1 MALGLY
7 DHLGKKEE
15 AFAALEKAHELMPE
29 SDRIFFE
36 LTQLYKGMNAPL
48 NKRLALYKNE
58 EKTVFRRD
66 DCTLQ
71 YSVLSTMAGDME
83 KAFDI
88 LAEHRFHT
96 YEGGEGY
103 LTQHHAWLHFL
114 EGRKLLAQKKYKE
127 AEETLISGLTFP
139 LNYGE
144 EKNYFVNDA
153 PIYSEL
159 AKVYEAQGNNE
170 KRDEYLKLALTTNG
184 APTVH
189 SYYECRAFD
198 ALGKT
203 AEAKALADELYN
215 IGKNKIDTAEIPE
228 YYGVGSPAYQPFNY
242 DIEKA
247 HLLAGYL
254 LCGFA
259 ELAKG
264 NKAEA
269 KKFAEKAEKIDCADF
284 SLYLLKGEING

>member
-1 MALGLY
+1 M
-7 DHLGKKEE
+7 
-15 AFAALEKAHELMPE
+15 
-29 SDRIFFE
+29 
-36 LTQLYKGMNAPL
+36 
-48 NKRLALYKNE
+48 
-58 EKTVFRRD
+58 
-66 DCTLQ
+66 
-71 YSVLSTMAGDME
+71 
-83 KAFDI
+83 
-88 LAEHRFHT
+88 
-96 YEGGEGY
+96 
-103 LTQHHAWLHFL
+103 
-114 EGRKLLAQKKYKE
+114 
-127 AEETLISGLTFP
+127 
-139 LNYGE
+139 
-144 EKNYFVNDA
+144 
-153 PIYSEL
+153 
-159 AKVYEAQGNNE
+159 
-170 KRDEYLKLALTTNG
+170 KLALTTNG

-284 SLYLLKGEING
+284 SLYLLEGEING

>member
-1 MALGLY
+1 
-7 DHLGKKEE
+7 
-15 AFAALEKAHELMPE
+15 
-29 SDRIFFE
+29 
-36 LTQLYKGMNAPL
+36 
-48 NKRLALYKNE
+48 
-58 EKTVFRRD
+58 
-66 DCTLQ
+66 
-71 YSVLSTMAGDME
+71 ME
-83 KAFDI
+83 KAFNI

-114 EGRKLLAQKKYKE
+114 AGRKLLAQKKYKE

>member
-1 MALGLY
+1 
-7 DHLGKKEE
+7 
-15 AFAALEKAHELMPE
+15 
-29 SDRIFFE
+29 
-36 LTQLYKGMNAPL
+36 
-48 NKRLALYKNE
+48 
-58 EKTVFRRD
+58 
-66 DCTLQ
+66 
-71 YSVLSTMAGDME
+71 ME
-83 KAFDI
+83 KAFHI

-114 EGRKLLAQKKYKE
+114 EGRKLLEQKKYKE
-127 AEETLISGLTFP
+127 AEETLISGLTVP

-170 KRDEYLKLALTTNG
+170 KRDKYLKLALTTNG

-242 DIEKA
+242 DIEKRTC
-247 HLLAGYL
+247 LRVI
-254 LCGFA
+254 CFA
-259 ELAKG
+259 ALPNWLKETKPKRKSLPKSR
-264 NKAEA
+264 
-269 KKFAEKAEKIDCADF
+269 KIDCADF